1 MSVDQDPDTRQ
12 VRFKEVLVIDQD
24 EAWALV
30 MRDAVAR
37 GGFRVALATSLDV
50 AVREIRK
57 EEPDLLLI
65 SCLLD
70 AQAGET
76 LLREIDA
83 LSPPPPVVLVG
94 LQEGDPRWATWIPRS
109 FVTVIRQPFKSHDV
123 LGAVQAL
130 LDTAWEEITDESG
143 AGPQSGSP
151 EGRTDQKSEGNDEGN
166 RL

>member
-12 VRFKEVLVIDQD
+12 VRFKEVLVIDED

-50 AVREIRK
+50 AIRAIRK

-70 AQAGET
+70 APAGET

-83 LSPPPPVVLVG
+83 LTPAPPVVLVG
-94 LQEGDPRWATWIPRS
+94 LQEGDHRWATWIPRP
-109 FVTVIRQPFKSHDV
+109 FVTVIRQPFKSQDV

-130 LDTAWEEITDESG
+130 LDTAWEEITDETG
-143 AGPQSGSP
+143 ADPKSGSP
-151 EGRTDQKSEGNDEGN
+151 EDRP
-166 RL
+166 